1 MIFVRILL
9 GIIAFPFLILAY
21 LLHYLFRL
29 AVIVGTKIVIV
40 IAGLAIIGGII
51 VLLIENCSE
60 PQHSGDTSNNAVGI
74 WMLVGGVIGCFLPYI
89 AAFISQFFLYIAEWI
104 KYKAYH

>member
-9 GIIAFPFLILAY
+9 GIIAFPFMILAY
-21 LLHYLFRL
+21 LLHYFFRL
-29 AVIVGTKIVIV
+29 AVLVGTKIVIV
-40 IAGLAIIGGII
+40 IAGLAVIGGII
-51 VLLIENCSE
+51 ILAIENCGE
-60 PQHSGDTSNNAVGI
+60 PQYSGDGNNHAGI
-74 WMLVGGVIGCFLPYI
+74 WLLVGGIIGCFLPYI